1 MKVEE
6 LSFSSVMYRVSLDS
20 IYKVPVTSI
29 KRTKDGK
36 EYIINETHYEQYRC
50 KEGETAAKTSSGS
63 QMLYFDLE
71 EARLAQAI
79 MREQE
84 IQDLHD
90 IAEGALDKYNK
101 TVLKYLHAPISEP
114 E

>member
-20 IYKVPVTSI
+20 IFKVPVTNI
-29 KRTKDGK
+29 KKRDDK
-36 EYIINETHYEQYRC
+36 EFIINETRYEAYYC
-50 KEGETAAKTSSGS
+50 KEGETAAKTSGGS
-63 QMLYFDLE
+63 QILYFDLE

-90 IAEGALDKYNK
+90 RAEAALDKYNK

>member
-6 LSFSSVMYRVSLDS
+6 LSFSSVMYSVSLDS
-20 IYKVPVTSI
+20 IFKVPVTNI
-29 KRTKDGK
+29 KKRDDK
-36 EYIINETHYEQYRC
+36 EFIINETHYEVYRC
-50 KEGETAAKTSSGS
+50 KEGDTCAKIDGGGS
-63 QMLYFDLE
+63 KILYFDIE

-90 IAEGALDKYNK
+90 RAEKALDKYNK

>member
-6 LSFSSVMYRVSLDS
+6 LSFSSVMYRVRLDG
-20 IYKVPVTSI
+20 IFKVPVTGI
-29 KRTKDGK
+29 KRTGKD
-36 EYIINETHYEQYRC
+36 EEFIINETHYSAYRC
-50 KEGETAAKTSSGS
+50 KKGDTTAKEGSSI
-63 QMLYFDLE
+63 LYFDLE

-79 MREQE
+79 MREQK

-90 IAEGALDKYNK
+90 MAEEALDKYNK

>member
-6 LSFSSVMYRVSLDS
+6 LSFSSVMYEVSLDS

-29 KRTKDGK
+29 RRTGDGK
-36 EYIINETHYEQYRC
+36 EYIINETRFDEYRC
-50 KEGETAAKTSSGS
+50 KEGETAAKISSGS

-79 MREQE
+79 KREEE
-84 IQDLHD
+84 IQSLHD
-90 IAEGALDKYNK
+90 QAEKALEKYNK

>member
-20 IYKVPVTSI
+20 IFKVPVINI
-29 KRTKDGK
+29 KKRDDK
-36 EYIINETHYEQYRC
+36 EYMINETRYDHYCC
-50 KEGETAAKTSSGS
+50 KEGDTYAKICGGGS

-84 IQDLHD
+84 IKNLHD
-90 IAEGALDKYNK
+90 KAEEALKKYNN

>member
-20 IYKVPVTSI
+20 IFKVPVTNI
-29 KRTKDGK
+29 KKGDDK
-36 EYIINETHYEQYRC
+36 EFIINETRYDRYCC
-50 KEGETAAKTSSGS
+50 KEGETAAKMSGGS

-90 IAEGALDKYNK
+90 RAEEALDKYNK

>member
-29 KRTKDGK
+29 KKRNDK
-36 EYIINETHYEQYRC
+36 EFIINETRYEDYRC
-50 KEGETAAKTSSGS
+50 KEGETVAKTSGGS

-84 IQDLHD
+84 IQNLHD
-90 IAEGALDKYNK
+90 RAEEALDKYNK

>member
-20 IYKVPVTSI
+20 IYKVSVTSI
-29 KRTKDGK
+29 RRTKDGK
-36 EYIINETHYEQYRC
+36 EYIINETHYNYYRC
-50 KEGETAAKTSSGS
+50 KEGETAAQVIDGS

-90 IAEGALDKYNK
+90 RAEEALDKYNK

-114 E
+114 D

>member
-6 LSFSSVMYRVSLDS
+6 LSFSSIMYRVSLDS
-20 IYKVPVTSI
+20 ICKVPVTSI
-29 KRTKDGK
+29 KRTEDRK
-36 EYIINETHYEQYRC
+36 EYIINETRYDRYRC
-50 KEGETAAKTSSGS
+50 KEGETAAKMDGGS

-90 IAEGALDKYNK
+90 RAEEALDKYNK

>member
-1 MKVEE
+1 
-6 LSFSSVMYRVSLDS
+6 MYSVSLDS
-20 IYKVPVTSI
+20 IFKVPVTNI
-29 KRTKDGK
+29 KKRDDK
-36 EYIINETHYEQYRC
+36 EFIINETRYENYRC
-50 KEGETAAKTSSGS
+50 KEGETVAKTNSGS

-90 IAEGALDKYNK
+90 RAEEALDKYNK

>member
-29 KRTKDGK
+29 KRTKDGQ

-50 KEGETAAKTSSGS
+50 KEGETAAKTSSSS

-90 IAEGALDKYNK
+90 RAEEALNKYNK

>member
-20 IYKVPVTSI
+20 IYKVPVTNI
-29 KRTKDGK
+29 KKRDDK
-36 EYIINETHYEQYRC
+36 EFIINETRYEDYRC
-50 KEGETAAKTSSGS
+50 KEGETVAKTSGGS

-90 IAEGALDKYNK
+90 RAEEALDKYNK

>member
-29 KRTKDGK
+29 KRTGDRK
-36 EYIINETHYEQYRC
+36 EYIINETHYELYRC
-50 KEGETAAKTSSGS
+50 KEGETAAKSGS

-90 IAEGALDKYNK
+90 RAEEALNKYNK